1 MTGIAGEAG
10 SYRVDD
16 LVAAIKQFTVV
27 DLSPV
32 LATNMPKW
40 TTHPD
45 LGIVTDARNFEQHG
59 YFLQALYLPEHV
71 GCHVDAPAHGLRDH
85 PERTI
90 DSYAPMAI
98 SGRAKK
104 ADVSAREWMP
114 GELLTLAAFQA
125 VAERGRFDVEKDDI
139 VFVDFGWDK
148 YLLEAERDP
157 EVGRWW
163 GGNTPGFDEDLC
175 RYLKEVGV
183 KAVGTDTCSADIAS
197 VNGKVT
203 SAFGHQEY
211 FFPNNILIL
220 EGVFNLRLVPSVFY
234 FLAVPLKIKG
244 GSGSPL
250 RPIALVPA

>member
-1 MTGIAGEAG
+1 MMVTAGETGAG
-10 SYRVDD
+10 RVDEF
-16 LVAAIKQFTVV
+16 VARLNQFTVV

-40 TTHPD
+40 NTHPD
-45 LGIVTDARNFEQHG
+45 VGIVTNARNFEQHG

-85 PERTI
+85 PEQSI
-90 DSYAPMAI
+90 DSYEPLAI

-104 ADVSAREWMP
+104 ADVSSREWKP
-114 GELLTLAAFQA
+114 GELLSLADFKKEAA
-125 VAERGRFDVEKDDI
+125 RGGFEVQKGDI
-139 VFVDFGWDK
+139 VFVDFGWDR

-163 GGNTPGFDEDLC
+163 GGNTPGFEEDLC
-175 RYLKEVGV
+175 RYLKEAGA

-203 SAFGHQEY
+203 SAFGHEKY

-234 FLAVPLKIKG
+234 FLALPLKIKG

>member
-10 SYRVDD
+10 SVRVDD
-16 LVAAIKQFTVV
+16 LVAAIERFTVV

-40 TTHPD
+40 ATHPD

-85 PERTI
+85 PEQTI
-90 DSYAPMAI
+90 DSYQPMAI

-104 ADVSAREWMP
+104 ADVSSREWMP
-114 GELLTLAAFQA
+114 GELLTLAAFH
-125 VAERGRFDVEKDDI
+125 VAAEEGEFVVERGDL

-163 GGNTPGFDEDLC
+163 GGKHARVRRGFVPIPEGSRCQSC
-175 RYLKEVGV
+175 RH
-183 KAVGTDTCSADIAS
+183 
-197 VNGKVT
+197 
-203 SAFGHQEY
+203 GHV
-211 FFPNNILIL
+211 L
-220 EGVFNLRLVPSVFY
+220 G
-234 FLAVPLKIKG
+234 
-244 GSGSPL
+244 
-250 RPIALVPA
+250 